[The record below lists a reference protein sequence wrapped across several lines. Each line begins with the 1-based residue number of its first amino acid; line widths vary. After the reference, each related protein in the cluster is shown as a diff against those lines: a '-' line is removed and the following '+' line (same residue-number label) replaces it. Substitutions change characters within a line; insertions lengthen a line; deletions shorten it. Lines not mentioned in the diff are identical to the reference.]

1 MIGRWL
7 QKRSSSQVRSLAL
20 GSSSI
25 LFAILVVSFG
35 DTVERFP
42 EVFQILLGALS
53 LATFVTALEWGLL
66 RWRAAQ
72 ILGMW
77 FYESA
82 SGNVGLGKI
91 TMEGNS
97 LTYEFSLYRS
107 REDAVLD
114 RAKIGVVTSPHTS
127 FEDGFFWVNY
137 KIDYRSTDYPP
148 REGCVVITL
157 PANESR
163 GTMTGYWYSTFISQ
177 EGGGIPSNSGE
188 LYFKRV
194 VGGELDG
201 STGRQI

>member
-1 MIGRWL
+1 MIGRWF
-7 QKRSSSQVRSLAL
+7 QNRSSSHVRSLAL
-20 GSSSI
+20 GFSSI

-35 DTVERFP
+35 DLVERLP
-42 EVFQILLGALS
+42 EVFQILLGGAS
-53 LATFVTALEWGLL
+53 LATFVIALEWVLL
-66 RWRAAQ
+66 RWRANA

-82 SGNVGLGKI
+82 SGNVGLGTIAMK
-91 TMEGNS
+91 GNS

-157 PANESR
+157 PAIGRN

-177 EGGGIPSNSGE
+177 EKNGTPSNSGE

-194 VGGELDG
+194 VGGELGG
-201 STGRQI
+201 STARQI